1 MKRCSTSVIMR
12 EMQMKLSWGKTFFY
26 FMRLSVSA
34 SLWIH
39 SVGKAL
45 GNRHSHT
52 LLMVVDMIMN
62 PLWRDI
68 SEYLPKLLVK
78 MDNF

>member
-1 MKRCSTSVIMR
+1 
-12 EMQMKLSWGKTFFY
+12 MQIKLSLRKTFFY
-26 FMRLSVSA
+26 SMRLSESA
-34 SLWIH
+34 SLWIP

-52 LLMVVDMIMN
+52 LLMVADMVMN

-68 SEYLPKLLVK
+68 SEYLPKLK
-78 MDNF
+78 MDTF

>member
-1 MKRCSTSVIMR
+1 MLHFSHSERNANEAFTEENIFYS
-12 EMQMKLSWGKTFFY
+12 MKLSE
-26 FMRLSVSA
+26 SA
-34 SLWIH
+34 SLWIP

-52 LLMVVDMIMN
+52 LLMVVDMVMS

-68 SEYLPKLLVK
+68 SEYLPKLK
-78 MDNF
+78 MDTF